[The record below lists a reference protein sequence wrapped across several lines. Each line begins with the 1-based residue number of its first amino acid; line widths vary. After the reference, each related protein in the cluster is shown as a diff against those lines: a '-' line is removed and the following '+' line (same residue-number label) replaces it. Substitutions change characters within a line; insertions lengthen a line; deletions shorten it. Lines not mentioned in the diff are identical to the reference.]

1 MAKLAVDDGVGLA
14 PVMSFARA
22 EGVLFHEDRGC
33 PLYRSAAWNVPESM
47 FIKHDTPVCED
58 VMYNR
63 VVIGSNTLLLGDAGF
78 TVKVAEC
85 FDKVMH
91 AAAN

>member
-1 MAKLAVDDGVGLA
+1 MTRAWIYQAL
-14 PVMSFARA
+14 RA
-22 EGVLFHEDRGC
+22 EGVLFHEGWGS
-33 PLYRSAAWNVPESM
+33 PLYRSPAWNVPENM
-47 FIKHDTPVCED
+47 FIKHDTSVCED

-78 TVKVAEC
+78 TEKVAEC

-91 AAAN
+91 TAAD